1 MLEEQAPWLSLAV
14 SVLLCLAGA
23 TLSTSGQTSPG
34 GTRQP
39 RADSRNSL
47 TDRIGTAH
55 DVAAPNPAHAMQLLF
70 IVGTVSLGAGA
81 FLMALTILG
90 LNWSRTPWAAAARSS
105 FDQALAAPVS
115 GTQFSA
121 AAATFAQEERRP
133 YGHIVRD
140 ATFEATSEVADCSAQ
155 APGCSPTDPT
165 APVQRWQG
173 EIHWQE
179 RRLTTDPWIARSC
192 SALVIRTRA
201 AGWMIEGS
209 RWCSLLPK

>member
-1 MLEEQAPWLSLAV
+1 MLEEQALWFSLAV

-23 TLSTSGQTSPG
+23 ILVDQRVNLARWHASTARGFSQH
-34 GTRQP
+34 
-39 RADSRNSL
+39 A
-47 TDRIGTAH
+47 DRIGTAH

-90 LNWSRTPWAAAARSS
+90 LNWSRTPLAAAARSS

-121 AAATFAQEERRP
+121 AAATFAQEKRRP

-155 APGCSPTDPT
+155 APGCSPPT
-165 APVQRWQG
+165 
-173 EIHWQE
+173 
-179 RRLTTDPWIARSC
+179 RRPQFSGGKAKSIGRS
-192 SALVIRTRA
+192 
-201 AGWMIEGS
+201 GD
-209 RWCSLLPK
+209 